1 VSGYAGKVG
10 GSVSLTGSFDPLDS
24 SYSHALFTRSGGAG
38 KSLRSGDLRVTGAAS
53 QEQSSHSLSF
63 ACRHMLTTRVVGGE
77 VGELS
82 SGGWVVLFL
91 FVALAAS
98 LLLSDEFAEIVI
110 LATGGFQIEHKVLD

>member
-1 VSGYAGKVG
+1 MHCLHGA
-10 GSVSLTGSFDPLDS
+10 P
-24 SYSHALFTRSGGAG
+24 GAG
-38 KSLRSGDLRVTGAAS
+38 LAAAKSLRSGDLRLTGAAS
-53 QEQSSHSLSF
+53 QERSSQSLSF
-63 ACRHMLTTRVVGGE
+63 ACRHTLTTLVVGGE